1 MSSSSAPSPA
11 VSPSNG
17 AMPAIQVNNL
27 TTGYRGHTALEDV
40 SFSMPRG
47 KFLGLLGP
55 NGSGKSTL
63 IKTLIG
69 LLDPWKGDV
78 QVLGGSPRE
87 VRRRVG
93 YMPQAEDIDWTFP
106 ATVREVVAM
115 GLYRKAFGLSRLRR
129 GADEHDRIMAALER
143 LSVDHLAERQ
153 AGELSGGQQR
163 RVLCAR
169 ALVKDPDLFLLDEP
183 TAGLDARSEQEML
196 DLLSELADDGA
207 SIVLCTHDIGCAN
220 DRCDLTLFLNRR
232 VMTYGPPEVTI
243 TEEMLNRTFEGHVL
257 VMGSGGSRLAL
268 APHDHHEHGNAHEG
282 HEHAHHSH
290 AVHGHD
296 EHGRV

>member
-1 MSSSSAPSPA
+1 M
-11 VSPSNG
+11 
-17 AMPAIQVNNL
+17 
-27 TTGYRGHTALEDV
+27 
-40 SFSMPRG
+40 
-47 KFLGLLGP
+47 LGQRP
-55 NGSGKSTL
+55 
-63 IKTLIG
+63 
-69 LLDPWKGDV
+69 
-78 QVLGGSPRE
+78 QE
-87 VRRRVG
+87 VRKRIG

-115 GLYRKAFGLSRLRR
+115 GLYRRAFGLDRFR
-129 GADEHDRIMAALER
+129 GQHDEQDRIMAALKR

-169 ALVKDPDLFLLDEP
+169 ALVKEPHLLLLDEP

-196 DLLSELADDGA
+196 DLLSELAAEGA
-207 SIVLCTHDIGCAN
+207 SIVLCTHDIGCAS

-232 VMTYGPPEVTI
+232 VMAYGPPEVTI

-268 APHDHHEHGNAHEG
+268 APHDHHEHEDAHEG
-282 HEHAHHSH
+282 HEHAQHSH
-290 AVHGHD
+290 PMHAHD

>member
-1 MSSSSAPSPA
+1 MSSSSAPSLGA
-11 VSPSNG
+11 SPSSSE
-17 AMPAIQVNNL
+17 APAIEVRDL

-40 SFSMPRG
+40 SFSLEKG

-69 LLDPWKGDV
+69 LLDPWEGEV
-78 QVLGGSPRE
+78 RVLGKRPHE
-87 VRRRVG
+87 VRKRVG

-115 GLYRKAFGLSRLRR
+115 GLYRRAFGLNRFRR
-129 GADEHDRIMAALER
+129 GRDEQERTMAALER
-143 LSVDHLAERQ
+143 LSVDHLANRQ

-169 ALVKDPDLFLLDEP
+169 ALVKEPDLFLLDEP

-196 DLLSELADDGA
+196 DLLSEIAADGA
-207 SIVLCTHDIGCAN
+207 SIVLCTHDIGCAYE
-220 DRCDLTLFLNRR
+220 RCDLTLFLNRN
-232 VMTYGPPEVTI
+232 VMTYGPPAVTI

-257 VMGSGGSRLAL
+257 VMGSGGSRFAL
-268 APHDHHEHGNAHEG
+268 APHDHHEHGDSHED
-282 HEHAHHSH
+282 HEHAQHRH
-290 AVHGHD
+290 ALHGHD

>member
-1 MSSSSAPSPA
+1 MSSSSAPSLGA
-11 VSPSNG
+11 SPSSSEV
-17 AMPAIQVNNL
+17 PAIEVRDL

-40 SFSMPRG
+40 SFSLEKG

-69 LLDPWKGDV
+69 LLDPWEGEV
-78 QVLGGSPRE
+78 RVLGKRPHE
-87 VRRRVG
+87 VRKRVG

-115 GLYRKAFGLSRLRR
+115 GLYRRAFGLNRFRR
-129 GADEHDRIMAALER
+129 GRDEQERTMAALER
-143 LSVDHLAERQ
+143 LSVDHLANRQ

-169 ALVKDPDLFLLDEP
+169 ALVKEPDLFLLDEP

-196 DLLSELADDGA
+196 DLLSEIAADGA
-207 SIVLCTHDIGCAN
+207 SIVLCTHDIGCAYE
-220 DRCDLTLFLNRR
+220 RCDLTLFLNRN
-232 VMTYGPPEVTI
+232 VMTYGPPAVTI

-257 VMGSGGSRLAL
+257 VMGSGGSRFAL
-268 APHDHHEHGNAHEG
+268 APHDHHEHGDSHED
-282 HEHAHHSH
+282 HEHAQHRH
-290 AVHGHD
+290 ALHGHD